1 MKKSIL
7 SALFAVLMGAM
18 LTLVGCQEPDVEAPA
33 FPEKVSAVVA
43 AGETY
48 EFTINP
54 NMAWSMRIPTESAT
68 FFKFIVGQSEQ
79 YTLNGVAGT
88 HTITVGVS
96 NIEEFDV
103 VRVCHIEM
111 TMGGETKVVATIT
124 RGGLERTLKMYVA
137 EWDAESEMFAQND
150 NEESD
155 EQYIYGTTPVE
166 KIDWV
171 WHESNGKWMQRVV
184 VEANFDWYLSPETPA
199 WLNITVR
206 NSDMDWV
213 DINKIK
219 STAGRKEL
227 FLQIDEQALPLEKTS
242 CNIEL
247 GTLSIDNSTDAGFK
261 AVASY
266 PTEMEGCKDV
276 CEVSLPSSLT
286 FNFEGKYYQASSDSY
301 TDYAMGTIRSPRGA
315 ELVVLYKDASGNY
328 SSTGASWMRLTVG
341 EFPEEAGSVGVW
353 SRELTLKVAQ
363 NKIAESRE
371 GAIAAIPQPVAK
383 SGGYNAEDYIV
394 STIFQEPYEEKIDLG
409 PIYPNDE
416 GIMAATNSKFTQL
429 ENGVWPYTGSW
440 GKIPNAYKLIYQGNS
455 SGDDLIFDKA
465 FTRYEIFGFN
475 ESSQYDL
482 ETCWLTIEKSAEH
495 KGLENGYFIRSRLG
509 EYVDDSETDKYTNP
523 LAGDG
528 GENEAFIF
536 FYDENDE
543 AFAFIYFILDPNY
556 STPIVRPEGSVI
568 FSTNKDDEALGAQLK
583 EIVKGDEE
591 YSPELATY
599 GTLQYKLT
607 LNPNCT
613 SATLLVPN
621 FTMAYAYAGWATTS
635 QNAAGMV
642 TIAIDTA
649 LLPETD
655 ATTIEVRTN
664 VSLYSGSGS
673 TEAVHLILVYK
684 FQ

>member
-18 LTLVGCQEPDVEAPA
+18 LSLVGCQEPDVEAPA

-48 EFTINP
+48 EFTIDP

-124 RGGLERTLKMYVA
+124 RGSLERTLKMYVA

-150 NEESD
+150 DEESD

-184 VEANFDWYLSPETPA
+184 VEANFDWYLSPETPE

-206 NSDMDWV
+206 KSDMDWV
-213 DINKIK
+213 GINEIE

-227 FLQIDEQALPLEKTS
+227 FLQINEQALPLEKTY

-286 FNFEGKYYQASSDSY
+286 FNAAGEYYQASSESY
-301 TDYAMGTIRSPRGA
+301 SEYAMGNIRSPRGA
-315 ELVVLYKDASGNY
+315 KLVVLNKDANGRY
-328 SSTGASWMRLTVG
+328 SPMGAEWITLT
-341 EFPEEAGSVGVW
+341 EESFPEEAGNDGVW
-353 SRELTLKVAQ
+353 ERALTLDV
-363 NKIAESRE
+363 EPFTETTPRE
-371 GAIAAIPQPVAK
+371 GVIAAIPLSAVKAGNYK
-383 SGGYNAEDYIV
+383 TEDYIV
-394 STIFQEPYEEKIDLG
+394 CSVLQEGVVEEEDKG
-409 PIYPNDE
+409 VIYPNDE
-416 GIMAATNSKFTQL
+416 EVLASLNGKFESL
-429 ENGVWPYTGSW
+429 VPGSWPYQGDWSN
-440 GKIPNAYKLIYQGNS
+440 IPNGYKLTYNCNDS
-455 SGDDLIFDKA
+455 ADDLIFTIP
-465 FTRYEIFGFN
+465 FSRYEIYGFDAFYADKYN
-475 ESSQYDL
+475 LES
-482 ETCWLTIEKSAEH
+482 CWLTIEPSAEH
-495 KGLENGYFIRSRLG
+495 KELEKGYIIKSRLG
-509 EYVDDSETDKYTNP
+509 ETIDNYTYTNTM
-523 LAGDG
+523 AGWD
-528 GENEAFIF
+528 GENEATIVF
-536 FYDENDE
+536 FDEND
-543 AFAFIYFILDPNY
+543 AAYALIYVVLDPNY

-568 FSTNKDDEALGAQLK
+568 FSTNKDYEALGAQLK
-583 EIVKGDEE
+583 ELVKGDEE

-621 FTMAYAYAGWATTS
+621 FTMVYAYAGWATTS

-642 TIAIDTA
+642 TIAINTA
-649 LLPETD
+649 LLPEPD
-655 ATTIEVRTN
+655 ATTTEVRTN